1 MRVFIAQLATET
13 NTFAPFPTGA
23 LAVAEYGPVRDA
35 SRVSS
40 AHPSPVLATWRRLAE
55 AAGDET
61 IESLSAFAQPAGV
74 TVRRVYE
81 ALRDEIV
88 ADLRTA
94 QQIAPLHSVLL
105 NLHGAMVAEG
115 IDDCEGDLLAH
126 VRRVVPDAV
135 VGIEL
140 DLHCHLTQAM
150 LRLADLVIAV
160 KEYPHIDGAERA
172 VELFELCRRLALGE
186 IAPVA
191 VMVDMRMVGVYPTF
205 DEPMKSIVA
214 ALRDVEVQP
223 GLLSASIA
231 HGFPWAD
238 VADVGTRVLVYAD
251 GDAQTSTVQARQ
263 IAQRLYAQREAL
275 LPRYPDIATA
285 LDQAAALPGLTV
297 LADSSDNPG
306 GGAPG
311 DSTFFLRAL
320 LERQAQATAVGCFF
334 DPGVA
339 VLCAEAG
346 VGARLPVRLG
356 GKHGPMSG
364 DPIDLTVEVL
374 GVTPHHSQPSLG
386 ARRQLGLSV
395 GLRCGGIHIAVC
407 SLRTQTFSPEAFTGV
422 GIALHDKRCVVV
434 KSSSHFAAEFGPI
447 AQQIIRV
454 ATPGTLDLNFADLPY
469 TKRDGHYHPRIDDP
483 WALDGEP
490 PAQTFR
496 RR

>member
-23 LAVAEYGPVRDA
+23 LAFAECGPVRDA
-35 SRVSS
+35 SRAGS
-40 AHPSPVLATWRRLAE
+40 AHPCPVLATWRRMADVV
-55 AAGDET
+55 GDET

-81 ALRDEIV
+81 GLRDQIV
-88 ADLRTA
+88 ADLRQA
-94 QQIAPLHSVLL
+94 RQAAPVQMVLL
-105 NLHGAMVAEG
+105 SLHGAMVAEG

-140 DLHCHLTQAM
+140 DLHCHLSAAM
-150 LRLADLVIAV
+150 LTLADLVIAV

-172 VELFELCRRLALGE
+172 VELFDLCRRQALGE

-191 VMVDMRMVGVYPTF
+191 VMVDTHMIGVYPTF

-214 ALRDVEVQP
+214 ELRAVEAQP
-223 GLLSASIA
+223 GVLSASIA

-238 VADVGTRVLVYAD
+238 VADVGTRVLVYAN
-251 GDAQTSTVQARQ
+251 GDAQAAAQQ
-263 IAQRLYAQREAL
+263 AQRLARRMYAQRDAL
-275 LPRYPDIATA
+275 LPRYPDIAAA

-320 LERQAQATAVGCFF
+320 LDRDARATAVGCFF

-339 VLCAEAG
+339 ILCAEAG
-346 VGARLPVRLG
+346 VGARLPIRLG

-364 DPIDLTVEVL
+364 DPIDLAVEVL
-374 GVTPHHSQPSLG
+374 GVVPQHSQAALG

-395 GLRCGGIHIAVC
+395 GLRCGGIEIAVC
-407 SLRTQTFSPEAFTGV
+407 SLRTQTFSPEAFTGL

-434 KSSSHFAAEFGPI
+434 KSSSHFAADFGPI

-454 ATPGTLDLNFADLPY
+454 ATPGTLDLNFAALPY
-469 TKRDGHYHPRIDDP
+469 TKRDGHYHPRLDDP
-483 WALDGEP
+483 WAAFGEP
-490 PAQTFR
+490 QAQVFHR
-496 RR
+496 R